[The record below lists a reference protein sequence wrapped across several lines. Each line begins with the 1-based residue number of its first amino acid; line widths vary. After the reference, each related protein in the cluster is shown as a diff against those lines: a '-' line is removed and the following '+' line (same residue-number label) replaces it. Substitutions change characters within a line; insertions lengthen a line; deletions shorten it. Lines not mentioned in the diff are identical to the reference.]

1 MFCASCGNEVNE
13 GVNFC
18 PKCGKDTGAASPV
31 QQTGAGGQDNSKT
44 MSILAYIL
52 FFIPLATGAH
62 KTSPVVKFHTNQG
75 TVLFITLVAYSII
88 SAILRA
94 VITVRREVVFLGIQT
109 GEYIKLTPWWLNTIL
124 WIGSIGISVLCVIGI
139 VNAIK
144 ERTKELPLIGK
155 FQIIK

>member
-1 MFCASCGNEVNE
+1 MFCANCGNEVKE

-18 PKCGKDTGAASPV
+18 PKCGKEAAAPV
-31 QQTGAGGQDNSKT
+31 QQTEAGGGQDNSKT

-75 TVLFITLVAYSII
+75 TVLFITFVAYSIL

-94 VITVRREVVFLGIQT
+94 VITVKREVVFLGIKT
-109 GEYIKLTPWWLNTIL
+109 GEYIRITPWWLSTIL
-124 WIGSIGISVLCVIGI
+124 WIGSIGISVLCIIGI

-144 ERTKELPLIGK
+144 ERTRELPLIGK
-155 FQIIK
+155 FKIIK